1 MVFIEQGSAI
11 LLMVT
16 MSIVAIILVIKYIE
30 NISVFK
36 SKIDFVL
43 FAYSIISMIRHY
55 IIWTNRGQTYNY
67 IPLQVCYFTM
77 FIYMYYYL
85 SGNRRVLPFLHI
97 FGFLGIGALI
107 APGHTFDFGSL
118 VSYIFMI
125 DHIILAVLPF
135 YIIIAHK
142 YYPEYRKLTILPYS
156 FAPLFVIS
164 ILLSN
169 WINSNQYLGASGV
182 SVQTWI
188 MEANYFFL
196 IRNPITQYAVNPW
209 IVAVIQIICMVLFGA
224 LATWLGQ
231 KIYKNVYEHP
241 YKKRVEI

>member
-16 MSIVAIILVIKYIE
+16 MSIIAIVLVIKYIE
-30 NISVFK
+30 NIARFK
-36 SKIDFVL
+36 KKIDFVL
-43 FAYSIISMIRHY
+43 FAYAIASMIRHY
-55 IIWTNRGQTYNY
+55 IIWTNRGQFYNY
-67 IPLQVCYFTM
+67 IPFQVCYFTM
-77 FIYMYYYL
+77 FIYMYYYI
-85 SGNRRVLPFLHI
+85 SGNRKVLPFLHI

-107 APGHTFDFGSL
+107 APGHSFDFGSI

-142 YYPEYRKLTILPYS
+142 YYPEYKRLTILPYT
-156 FAPLFVIS
+156 FTPLFLIS

-169 WINSNQYLGASGV
+169 WINNNQFLGASGA

-196 IRNPITQYAVNPW
+196 IRNPITQYAINPW
-209 IVAVIQIICMVLFGA
+209 IVGVIQIICMVLFGA

-231 KIYKNVYEHP
+231 IIYTKIYKEQL
-241 YKKRVEI
+241 